1 LAGTSG
7 IVVNAVTQ
15 GSQTTPLHL
24 AAALGHEQIVNI
36 LLSAPGKLRRMPIF
50 LPLKCLF
57 SLKFILF

>member
-1 LAGTSG
+1 M
-7 IVVNAVTQ
+7 VNAVTQ